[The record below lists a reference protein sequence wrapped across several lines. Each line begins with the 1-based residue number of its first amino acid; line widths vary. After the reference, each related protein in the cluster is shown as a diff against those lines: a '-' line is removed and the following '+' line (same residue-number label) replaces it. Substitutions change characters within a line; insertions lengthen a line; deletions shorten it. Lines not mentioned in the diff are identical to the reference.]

1 VAHRSASTS
10 LCGRARVSREKS
22 PTPAPVPCSGHRLSA
37 PIPAPTLHQEPPDGS
52 PRAAPPLPLYRTAVG
67 AHCASPSRD
76 GRLRRRTT
84 AAAVSCAT
92 LPPASSRHHR
102 PDATTS
108 ICVHVMQRLPLPL
121 GAKRLKPG
129 ESRQAASCDCK
140 LCCHHLSKP
149 LLLPTLMPCYVC
161 ACANAVRRCA

>member
-92 LPPASSRHHR
+92 LPRCPACWYPEDRVPPHTSS
-102 PDATTS
+102 
-108 ICVHVMQRLPLPL
+108 
-121 GAKRLKPG
+121 K
-129 ESRQAASCDCK
+129 SRQRAVRAST
-140 LCCHHLSKP
+140 CCHISCIFGPHLPAEVGSRATMCSTAP
-149 LLLPTLMPCYVC
+149 DLTTLL
-161 ACANAVRRCA
+161 R